1 MTDVL
6 MPQMGESIVEGTI
19 TKWLKKVGDK
29 VERDEPLLEISTDKV
44 DSEVP
49 SPVAGTL
56 EEMIVQEGE
65 TVEINTVLARIGDGS
80 GAGQAQPQ
88 EAGTTGEGS
97 QASTPAASAAVT
109 AADAVPEPSAPSAP
123 PAPAP
128 PRAAD
133 GDSVRSSPLVRRLAK
148 EHGIDLGQVRGT
160 GQGGRISKK
169 DVEAFLEAR
178 NQATAASAPSTAGL
192 PDVFP
197 AAPQARFGDHRA
209 EPLNIMRK
217 KIAEHMVLT
226 KRVSPH
232 VSTIHQVD
240 VTQVAR
246 LREANKQAFFE
257 QTGVKL
263 TFMPFFLRAAASALK
278 EFPVVNA
285 SLDGE
290 QIIFHAD
297 VNVSVAVALED
308 GLLVPVIRNADR
320 KNVAAL
326 QREVADLA
334 ERARGK
340 QLKPEEVHQGTF
352 SVSNYGSFG
361 SLLATPAINQPQSA
375 ILGLGA
381 IHKAPVVI
389 DDAIA
394 IRSICYVTL
403 SFDHRLLDGAV
414 GDQFVSHLKGIIENW
429 SEELL

>member
-6 MPQMGESIVEGTI
+6 MPQMGESIVEGTV

-56 EEMIVQEGE
+56 EEMIIQEGE

-80 GAGQAQPQ
+80 GTGQTQQP
-88 EAGTTGEGS
+88 EAATNGEES
-97 QASTPAASAAVT
+97 HAATAPPSAAT
-109 AADAVPEPSAPSAP
+109 PGQTIPEQSAP
-123 PAPAP
+123 PVTPEPAPAS
-128 PRAAD
+128 AD
-133 GDSVRSSPLVRRLAK
+133 DGGSVRSSPLVRRLAK
-148 EHGIDLGQVRGT
+148 EHGINLRQIKGT
-160 GQGGRISKK
+160 GQGGRISKQ
-169 DVEAFLEAR
+169 DVEVFLEAR
-178 NQATAASAPSTAGL
+178 SQTAAASAPSPAGL
-192 PDVFP
+192 PDTFP

-240 VTQVAR
+240 LTQVAR
-246 LREANKQAFFE
+246 LRETNKQTFFE

-297 VNVSVAVALED
+297 VNVGVAVALED

-334 ERARGK
+334 ERARAK

-352 SVSNYGSFG
+352 SISNYGSFG

-429 SEELL
+429 SEELR